1 MNKDQVVGTA
11 RAAKGAIKEAVGK
24 AVGNTRLTVEG
35 QAEKASGK
43 LQNAV
48 GGARVLIKKL

>member
-11 RAAKGAIKEAVGK
+11 REAKGAIKEAVGK

>member
-1 MNKDQVVGTA
+1 MNKDQIVGTA
-11 RAAKGAIKEAVGK
+11 KEAKGAIKEAVGK

-35 QAEKASGK
+35 QAEKTSGK